1 MKTPVRFLISFI
13 TLVGISISVHACT
26 YYITFTG
33 SGASTALDS
42 VIAFNLSKGTQ
53 VKIPAGVTLQLYDV
67 ENSVENLNTTSD
79 LAAVFPNPVTDK
91 ATFTFMAKSDGS
103 TQVAI
108 YSLDGRKQTGL
119 DLDLKQGKHSLE
131 LSLPVGAYLV
141 QEKRER
147 LFVHGANYLL
157 FEG

>member
-1 MKTPVRFLISFI
+1 MKTNRLLLTVFSGLLLISANVNAF
-13 TLVGISISVHACT
+13 T

-33 SGASTALDS
+33 SGASTAVDS

-91 ATFTFMAKSDGS
+91 ATFTSSFASS
-103 TQVAI
+103 W
-108 YSLDGRKQTGL
+108 
-119 DLDLKQGKHSLE
+119 
-131 LSLPVGAYLV
+131 
-141 QEKRER
+141 
-147 LFVHGANYLL
+147 LL
-157 FEG
+157 HKNTL